1 MIQIANSTVKLSK
14 RDKSGKQYLW
24 ILITTYYLLSKN
36 WDIFA
41 TRRRISLIINTD
53 YFRGGQMRPIGIDI
67 TKQSGR
73 SENGVSFLTYFRF
86 PSSHTL

>member
-1 MIQIANSTVKLSK
+1 MILIANCTVKQSK
-14 RDKSGKQYLW
+14 QLKAGKQYLW

-53 YFRGGQMRPIGIDI
+53 YFRGGQV
-67 TKQSGR
+67 
-73 SENGVSFLTYFRF
+73 NC
-86 PSSHTL
+86 